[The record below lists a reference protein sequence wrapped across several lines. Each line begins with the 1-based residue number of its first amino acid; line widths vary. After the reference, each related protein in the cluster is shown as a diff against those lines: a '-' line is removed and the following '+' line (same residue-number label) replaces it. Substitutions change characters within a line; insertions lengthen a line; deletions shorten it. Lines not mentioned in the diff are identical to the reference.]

1 LLKKKDM
8 NLFSVIGDFS
18 IFFFRSI
25 FLPWRINKT
34 KSRILHQ
41 VYYVGIGS
49 LPIIIIIATFV
60 GLVSTVQT
68 SYQLIGAVPRYIIG
82 STVGRMVMIELGP
95 ILTAL
100 MVSGRCASSM
110 AAEIGTMRVT
120 EQIDALE
127 TMAIN
132 PYRFLNLPRI
142 IGTFIALPILTVIAE
157 FDAILCGASYAHF
170 FLNIP
175 FSVFNYGLTHYFFA
189 TDFFGGLVK
198 SLFFSLVIASSGCY
212 FGFRVRG
219 GAREVGK
226 AATYAVVTSSILIL
240 VLDFLVALVIFG

>member
-1 LLKKKDM
+1 M
-8 NLFSVIGDFS
+8 NPFSLIGDFS
-18 IFFFRSI
+18 TFFYRSI
-25 FLPWRINKT
+25 FVSWKINTT
-34 KSRILHQ
+34 KWRILHQ
-41 VYYVGIGS
+41 IYYIGIGS
-49 LPIIIIIATFV
+49 LPIIIIIAVFT

-68 SYQLIGAVPRYIIG
+68 SYQLIGSVPRYIIG
-82 STVGRMVMIELGP
+82 STLGRMVMIELGP

-127 TMAIN
+127 TMAID

-142 IGTFIALPILTVIAE
+142 IGTLIAVPILTVIAE
-157 FDAILCGASYAHF
+157 FVAIACGAVYAHN

-189 TDFFGGLVK
+189 RDFFGGLAK
-198 SLFFSLVIASSGCY
+198 SFFFALVIAASGCY
-212 FGFRVRG
+212 FGFKVKG
-219 GAREVGK
+219 GAKEVGR
-226 AATYAVVTSSILIL
+226 AATYAVVTASILIL
-240 VLDFLVALVIFG
+240 FLDFLIALVIFG

>member
-1 LLKKKDM
+1 M
-8 NLFSVIGDFS
+8 NPFSAITDYSQFFIKS
-18 IFFFRSI
+18 IFV
-25 FLPWRINKT
+25 PWRFSKT
-34 KSRILHQ
+34 WCRIIEQ
-41 VYYVGIGS
+41 IYYVGIGS
-49 LPIIIIIATFV
+49 LPIIIVIASFV

-82 STVGRMVMIELGP
+82 STIGRMVMIELGP

-127 TMAIN
+127 TMAID
-132 PYRFLNLPRI
+132 PYRFLSLPRI
-142 IGTFIALPILTVIAE
+142 IGTFIALPFLTVIAE
-157 FDAILCGASYAHF
+157 FDALLFGAAYAHF
-170 FLNIP
+170 FLRVP

-189 TDFFGGLVK
+189 RDFFGGLAK
-198 SLFFSLVIASSGCY
+198 SLFFALVIAASGCY
-212 FGFRVRG
+212 FGFRVKG

-240 VLDFLVALVIFG
+240 ILDFLVALVIFG

>member
-1 LLKKKDM
+1 M
-8 NLFSVIGDFS
+8 NLFSAIGNFS
-18 IFFFRSI
+18 SFFFRSI
-25 FLPWRINKT
+25 CIPWKINTT
-34 KSRILHQ
+34 KWRLLHQ
-41 VYYVGIGS
+41 IYHIGIGS
-49 LPIIIIIATFV
+49 LPIIIVIATFT

-68 SYQLIGAVPRYIIG
+68 SYQLIGTVPRYIIG

-127 TMAIN
+127 TMAID

-142 IGTFIALPILTVIAE
+142 MATVIVLPLLTVIAE
-157 FDAILCGASYAHF
+157 LDALFSGAVYAHS
-170 FLNIP
+170 FLNVP
-175 FSVFNYGLTHYFFA
+175 LSVFNYGLTHYFFPRE
-189 TDFFGGLVK
+189 FFGGLVK
-198 SLFFSLVIASSGCY
+198 SIFFALVIATSGCY
-212 FGFRVRG
+212 FGFKVKG
-219 GAREVGK
+219 GAKEVGR

>member
-1 LLKKKDM
+1 M
-8 NLFSVIGDFS
+8 NLFSFIGDFFT
-18 IFFFRSI
+18 FFCRSI
-25 FLPWRINKT
+25 FIPWKIDTTKWRIVQQ
-34 KSRILHQ
+34 I
-41 VYYVGIGS
+41 YYVGIGS
-49 LPIIIIIATFV
+49 LPIIFVIATFT

-68 SYQLIGAVPRYIIG
+68 SYQLIGTVPRYIVG
-82 STVGRMVMIELGP
+82 TTLGRMVMIELGP

-142 IGTFIALPILTVIAE
+142 AGTFIALPILTIFAE
-157 FDAILCGASYAHF
+157 FVALLCGAAYAHY
-170 FLNIP
+170 FLDIP
-175 FSVFNYGLTHYFFA
+175 FSLFNYGIIHYFYA
-189 TDFFGGLVK
+189 RDFFGGLAK
-198 SLFFSLVIASSGCY
+198 SFFFAIVIAGSGCY
-212 FGFRVRG
+212 FGFKVRG

-240 VLDFLVALVIFG
+240 ALDYLVALVIFG

>member
-1 LLKKKDM
+1 M
-8 NLFSVIGDFS
+8 NPFSAIADFS
-18 IFFFRSI
+18 TFFFKSI
-25 FLPWRINKT
+25 FISWQLNKSKGRIFNQ
-34 KSRILHQ
+34 I
-41 VYYVGIGS
+41 YYVGIGS

-60 GLVSTVQT
+60 GLVSTIQT
-68 SYQLIGAVPRYIIG
+68 SYQLIGAVPRYIVG
-82 STVGRMVMIELGP
+82 SSVGRMVMIELGP

-100 MVSGRCASSM
+100 MISGRCASSM

-120 EQIDALE
+120 EQLDALE

-142 IGTFIALPILTVIAE
+142 VGTFVALPILTVIAE
-157 FDAILCGASYAHF
+157 FVALICGAAYAHK

-175 FSVFNYGLTHYFFA
+175 FNVFNYGLTHFFV
-189 TDFFGGLVK
+189 TRDFFGGLAK
-198 SLFFSLVIASSGCY
+198 SLFFSIVIAASGCY
-212 FGFRVRG
+212 FGFRVKG